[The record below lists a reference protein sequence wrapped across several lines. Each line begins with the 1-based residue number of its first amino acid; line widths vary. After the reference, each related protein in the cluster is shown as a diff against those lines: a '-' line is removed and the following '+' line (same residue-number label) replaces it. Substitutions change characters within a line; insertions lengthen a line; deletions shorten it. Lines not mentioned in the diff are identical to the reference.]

1 MHRNVGLLD
10 ELPRVELAHAPT
22 PIDQMP
28 NLSMACGNARLFV
41 KRDDCTGLGLG
52 GNKARQLE
60 FYLGEA
66 LKQKAD
72 SIVITGAVQ
81 SNYVR
86 AAAAAARKCG
96 LDIHIQLEKR
106 VASDSQVYY
115 RSGNVLLSRLYG
127 AKLYSFPMG
136 EDEAGAD
143 RNLETIADGLRAMGQ
158 TPYVVHLGSG
168 HPPLGALGYVMAAR
182 ELLEGMNETRLEF
195 DEIIVGSG
203 SGATHAGLLFGLRAL
218 GSNIPVFGICVRRD
232 KATQQGRIVGHCEKL
247 AILLGVDNPV
257 GDDDIRTND
266 DALAPGYGTM
276 NDQVANA
283 MTLAAREE
291 GLILDP
297 VYTGR
302 AMAGFLDRAKIAREG
317 QNLLFIHTGG
327 QPAVFGYED
336 MLEPLLSEALA

>member
-1 MHRNVGLLD
+1 MHLNVGLLD
-10 ELPRVELAHAPT
+10 ELPRVELAHVPT

-28 NLSMACGNARLFV
+28 NLSRVCGNARLFV

-106 VASDSQVYY
+106 VASDSRIYY

-143 RNLETIADGLRAMGQ
+143 RNLETIADGLRSKGQ

-182 ELLEGMNETRLEF
+182 ELLEGMNETRLQF

-232 KATQQGRIVGHCEKL
+232 KTIQQERIVGHCEKL

-257 GDDDIRTND
+257 DNNDIQTND

-302 AMAGFLDRAKIAREG
+302 AMAGFLDRAKVAREG